1 VEEVVKQ
8 IEDVCLRLLTQR
20 EHSQKEL
27 LEKLALRGF
36 TKEDALPVIDNL
48 ADKGWQSD
56 VRYAESYAR
65 SRILK
70 GYGPV
75 RVAYEL
81 KQSGVEINYL
91 DQIAQTVAGS
101 WMDLIAQV
109 YDKKYQQD
117 KLLSRSEWAKR
128 SRFLSQRGFS
138 FEMIN
143 ALFDQLQIKFL

>member
-1 VEEVVKQ
+1 MEEVVKQ

-27 LEKLALRGF
+27 LEKLVLRGF

>member
-1 VEEVVKQ
+1 MEERAKQ

-27 LEKLALRGF
+27 LDKLALRGF
-36 TKEDALPVIDNL
+36 TKEDVLPVVEDL

-56 VRYAESYAR
+56 IRYAESYAR
-65 SRILK
+65 SRIMK

-81 KQSGVEINYL
+81 KQNGVEINTL
-91 DQIAQTVAGS
+91 DQIVQTVAGS
-101 WMDLIAQV
+101 WMGLLEQV

-117 KLLSRSEWAKR
+117 RLLSRSEWAKR
-128 SRFLSQRGFS
+128 SRFLVQRGFS
-138 FEMIN
+138 FEMVN